1 MLFLFRRDKRVWR
14 HATRYSIYRQLLRF
28 RSTFFAQRLRRLQ
41 GTRHR
46 FTALT
51 PGFRLTTAS
60 LRHGGRNPAGLL
72 PGAQQRLHPPNLP
85 LLNTQFLLQL
95 FDPQRLALLTS
106 LMCRSFTGPDQPLQ
120 CPLLDLI
127 ITGKSHLQ
135 NLRRFRRVQFPR

>member
-14 HATRYSIYRQLLRF
+14 HATRYSIYRQLLRS

-120 CPLLDLI
+120 GPLFDLVI
-127 ITGKSHLQ
+127 ARQTDLQ
-135 NLRRFRRVQFPR
+135 NLRRFRRIQFPR